1 MKDGVPR
8 SRLSGF
14 TIHTTKHCVTLQVSV
29 FSPTGFIVTR
39 ILAHDLDIGANS
51 VLVYNVSLED
61 DAGRHGNGIFDV
73 DANNGA
79 IYLLESLHGLET
91 KTFRLRATVSDQGV
105 PRESTTSTLLIQ
117 VNDSLAFAYTQSLL
131 LPAGSASSAGIGFH
145 RKLMAIFGSVTAVLV
160 LVLVT
165 AIVFVRRRHP
175 KDPYVESSARFHP
188 APPPVSDKE
197 GWTEEERSL
206 KTVRFKSNVLGDDDI
221 NESLKTGGSPTLSTS
236 LDSDGPPCD
245 LTRHV
250 IVVSDGA
257 FLWSIERFSE
267 NLKRRYINIQIH
279 T

>member
-1 MKDGVPR
+1 M
-8 SRLSGF
+8 
-14 TIHTTKHCVTLQVSV
+14 

-61 DAGRHGNGIFDV
+61 DTGRHGNGVFDI

-131 LPAGSASSAGIGFH
+131 LPAGSASPVGIGFH

-165 AIVFVRRRHP
+165 AIIFVRRRHP
-175 KDPYVESSARFHP
+175 KDPYVAHFHP
-188 APPPVSDKE
+188 APPSVSDKE

-206 KTVRFKSNVLGDDDI
+206 KTVRFKSNVLADDDM

-250 IVVSDGA
+250 IVVSHGAYMGLLSA
-257 FLWSIERFSE
+257 FL
-267 NLKRRYINIQIH
+267 
-279 T
+279 